1 MPATAV
7 KGDMAGTMEQVETTK
22 IIKTGDRAP
31 APAPNKEEA
40 PTSTK
45 DEAMT
50 APGGPKHLPKEAK
63 CRISLARKGANVKYD
78 RIRYQKNSTMAQMKR
93 LGVLD

>member
-22 IIKTGDRAP
+22 IIKTGDRAL

-45 DEAMT
+45 EET
-50 APGGPKHLPKEAK
+50 AVPPTGPKHLPKEVATGPK
-63 CRISLARKGANVKYD
+63 HLPNEAAGIRASRATGLAMTKSK
-78 RIRYQKNSTMAQMKR
+78 
-93 LGVLD
+93 